1 MDNYSFDKYKE
12 EEQDASKDLDTLS
25 LCNSVSM
32 SVGLTSID
40 KRDWGNT
47 WRTAKKLPL
56 CKDGWW
62 TSLSQLYATYWMHS
76 DRKISATVSNKFW
89 FIFTHSKVKWEK
101 STNLTPIPGERQL
114 LSHPH
119 KISWG
124 HKNVSLCNKSLGT
137 AKPRTAG
144 YQWQFGHPNNYFN
157 SSFPCDFYFIL
168 FGEDNIKYS
177 TEIAELYLFSV
188 TFLAL

>member
-1 MDNYSFDKYKE
+1 MR
-12 EEQDASKDLDTLS
+12 
-25 LCNSVSM
+25 
-32 SVGLTSID
+32 VGLTGIHG
-40 KRDWGNT
+40 RDWEHGEQPRNCHY
-47 WRTAKKLPL
+47 AKISDGPAWASSMPL
-56 CKDGWW
+56 TGCTVIK
-62 TSLSQLYATYWMHS
+62 
-76 DRKISATVSNKFW
+76 KISATVSNKFW

-124 HKNVSLCNKSLGT
+124 PKNASLCNKSLGR

-144 YQWQFGHPNNYFN
+144 YQWQSEYPNNYFN

-177 TEIAELYLFSV
+177 IEIAELSLFSV